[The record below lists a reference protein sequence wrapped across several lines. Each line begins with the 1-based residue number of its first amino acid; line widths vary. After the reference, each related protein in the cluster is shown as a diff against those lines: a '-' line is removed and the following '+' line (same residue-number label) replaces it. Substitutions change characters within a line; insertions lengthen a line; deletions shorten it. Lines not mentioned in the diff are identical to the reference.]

1 MSPLCIYNR
10 HFKLNILKIE
20 FPFSLHNLLILYPS
34 HSQLMGIQFLCSLG
48 QYPWSH
54 LFLFHFIIISLRY
67 NWHTINSTYLKFTT
81 WYVLVHKYNH
91 ETITTIKIMN
101 TCTKPK
107 DLLLLLYNPLYPSLT
122 PTPGSHWSAFYHC
135 RFVQMCYSCTK
146 SNHAL
151 FLRVDWGYDFFC

>member
-67 NWHTINSTYLKFTT
+67 NWHTINSTYFKCAV
-81 WYVLVHKYNH
+81 WQVLPC
-91 ETITTIKIMN
+91 ETIITLKIVDISI
-101 TCTKPK
+101 TPK
-107 DLLLLLYNPLYPSLT
+107 VSYASLWSIPPAKVCSLLGNPDLLSVT
-122 PTPGSHWSAFYHC
+122 IGWFAFSWN
-135 RFVQMCYSCTK
+135 FM
-146 SNHAL
+146 
-151 FLRVDWGYDFFC
+151 